1 MPLITPELAREYQRR
16 AAESRRRKAA
26 IGRAKE
32 PPQDPGA
39 MAAPHATPPATAPD
53 QFNARALA
61 RVRAQMERVL
71 DATDA
76 LLARKD
82 AQGQPVAPDPK
93 ALDQYASALSR
104 LREVARQL
112 AGEPL
117 PGSLRPE
124 PRKTRESGIK
134 GLLGE

>member
-1 MPLITPELAREYQRR
+1 MPLWDSATARQMQ
-16 AAESRRRKAA
+16 AKSADARRRNAA
-26 IGRAKE
+26 TKRATE
-32 PPQDPGA
+32 PPQEPGA
-39 MAAPHATPPATAPD
+39 VASPAATPPATGPD

-76 LLARKD
+76 LLARND

-124 PRKTRESGIK
+124 PARKANHLGAM
-134 GLLGE
+134 LGE